1 MSQQYSVTL
10 RNALLEVF
18 TAQYGNTP
26 HIEIWS
32 GAIPASVATASSG
45 TKLAKFD
52 IAGNVGTY
60 DTAAASGVKEILKA
74 SSLPLATTGL
84 ANGTAGYY
92 RVFKSDDTTCVEQ
105 GTVTATGGG
114 GDATIDSLNIT
125 LAQPVQI
132 TGFNKT
138 APGA

>member
-1 MSQQYSVTL
+1 MSQQYAVAL

-18 TAQYGNTP
+18 TVQYGNTP

-32 GAIPASVATASSG
+32 GALPANAAAASTG

-52 IAGNVGTY
+52 VVGNVGTY
-60 DTAAASGVKEILKA
+60 DTTAASGVKDILKA
-74 SSLPLATTGL
+74 SSLPLASTGL

-92 RVFKSDDTTCVEQ
+92 RVFKSDDTTCMEQ

-114 GDATIDSLNIT
+114 GDCTVDNTTISIT
-125 LAQPVQI
+125 QPVQI
-132 TGFNKT
+132 TGFTKT